1 MIRKPSPAK
10 NRPAEN
16 FEGLDGT
23 MPRSESDV
31 HIQANTGASATTK
44 NEFTTCN
51 HSNGTSK
58 PKRCRSVKSFAKRLS
73 DDGACSKPDQKM
85 AANTKST
92 TITAVRFISSLVSLA
107 KKKR

>member
-10 NRPAEN
+10 SKPAEN

-23 MPRSESDV
+23 IPRSASV
-31 HIQANTGASATTK
+31 VQTHAKTGASATTK
-44 NEFTTCN
+44 KEFTTWS

-58 PKRCRSVKSFAKRLS
+58 PKRFRLVKSFANKLS
-73 DDGACSKPDQKM
+73 DEGACSKPDQKM

-92 TITAVRFISSLVSLA
+92 MITATRFISSVVSLA